1 LDTKLIAS
9 SLHWFLRNLAGVSQG
24 PNRRYIFQKL
34 EVRIR
39 AGANTSSDGLRAD
52 YGGRWFKGSQRFHHA
67 ACLPFDPLIESD
79 PGAIP
84 RAACGDAG
92 GFIKKASQ
100 LNRCS
105 EKFLS

>member
-1 LDTKLIAS
+1 LPACLKDQTGVTFFRS
-9 SLHWFLRNLAGVSQG
+9 SKYEFG
-24 PNRRYIFQKL
+24 PEQ
-34 EVRIR
+34 IR
-39 AGANTSSDGLRAD
+39 QVTALQAD